1 MLKRLF
7 ELFRQKRK
15 PEETLPVKGQEKP
28 VQKGNVMAKRYI
40 TYNERLNEK
49 LNHLGFRRKNKKTFI
64 KKYGDGVQSIMWG
77 HSTYH
82 DEPHI
87 KYYSV
92 SVFIDFPVVK
102 KIEKEAG
109 VLTSGFGRGLG
120 YLGPNPVY
128 KEWRL
133 ADIATEEEITEVID
147 EVVGLIEYAMPV
159 IDRYSTIKNVIID
172 MEDNKL
178 KFGMNAK
185 VLSPVLYLA
194 DGQPEMACKYVDN
207 ILSNLERKF
216 KIEVSEIQRLRELYG
231 TDNIDVNSGKQ
242 RELENYRIYAEKLKS
257 YVLTQMDH

>member
-15 PEETLPVKGQEKP
+15 PEETLPVEGQEKP

-49 LNHLGFRRKNKKTFI
+49 LNNVGFRRKNKKTFI

-92 SVFIDFPVVK
+92 SVFIDFPIVK

-133 ADIATEEEITEVID
+133 ADIATEEEITKVID

-207 ILSNLERKF
+207 ILR
-216 KIEVSEIQRLRELYG
+216 
-231 TDNIDVNSGKQ
+231 
-242 RELENYRIYAEKLKS
+242 
-257 YVLTQMDH
+257 